1 MSGEREIRS
10 KIHSVQNLQK
20 ITHAMQMVAAAK
32 MRRAQE
38 RMQAARPYAEQIGRL
53 AAHIGASYSE
63 YRHPFLENR
72 AGGNEAFIV
81 ITTDKGLCGGLNSG
95 VLRLTLSLAK
105 GLPNTERPLYA
116 LLGTRGLGVLHQ
128 ADLNVF
134 MHVNQFGENPTTD
147 TVIGPVTALREAF
160 FNGEI
165 NRLSIVSNKFINT
178 MRQEPTVQV
187 LLPLPP
193 TPDDFPVSRWD
204 YIYEPE
210 PRELLDTIL
219 NRYLEA
225 IVYGALVENIACEQ
239 SARMVAM
246 RAAYDN
252 AGEVI
257 DELRL
262 HYNKMRQ
269 ASVTQELAEIVGG
282 AAAVS

>member
-38 RMQAARPYAEQIGRL
+38 RMRAARPYAEQIGRL

-72 AGGNEAFIV
+72 PGGNEGFIV
-81 ITTDKGLCGGLNSG
+81 ITTDKGLCGGLNAG
-95 VLRLTLSLAK
+95 VLRLTLNLMKERQS
-105 GLPNTERPLYA
+105 TEKPLFA
-116 LLGTRGLGVLHQ
+116 LLGTRGLNVLHS
-128 ADLNVF
+128 AGLNVF

-160 FNGEI
+160 FKGEI
-165 NRLSIVSNKFINT
+165 NRLSIISNKFINT

-193 TPDDFPVSRWD
+193 TPEGFPISRWD

-257 DELRL
+257 GELRL

-269 ASVTQELAEIVGG
+269 AGVTQELAEIVGG